1 MIYSPKSKPD
11 GTIRDWLNYHAKKS
25 PDRICY
31 QFSDNSSDLTWSGLL
46 KKVISIS
53 KFLIQLDIKKG
64 ESVAI
69 CMSNGSNALQIFYA
83 IIYGGFRVTPLN
95 LAAGPAALGHAISHS
110 KCNYILYDDE
120 QSEILSNALEE
131 TNANPTTINVKNN
144 TFENIK
150 NNIQKDNLLWG
161 DLYCK

>member
-11 GTIRDWLNYHAKKS
+11 GTIRDWLNYHAEKS

-110 KCNYILYDDE
+110 KCNYIL
-120 QSEILSNALEE
+120 
-131 TNANPTTINVKNN
+131 INEYSRFV
-144 TFENIK
+144 
-150 NNIQKDNLLWG
+150 
-161 DLYCK
+161 